1 MNLNELRCVSAV
13 AHLES
18 FSAAAAHCFVT
29 QPALSNAVARLE
41 RELGER
47 IFVRTTRKVSLT
59 PFGAHILPYLNDVL
73 RAHSSLKEQAGTFV
87 KPVQGHVRI
96 GVSPLIDA
104 KLLNAMIEP
113 FRQRHPE
120 LAIALHEMN
129 LTELERRLDNG
140 SLDFVFEVEDWGKRS
155 WQSLPIYREPLQF
168 VPRRGRSRKYAAGG
182 GVRLKDIADETFVLV
197 PDACGLARAIRA
209 LFRSH
214 RRKLKEYSGEGV
226 SCQVLEEWVGLGV
239 GAAILPRS
247 KLWSRGE
254 QAFPIA
260 DDAGRNVEI
269 VVAARWLRKDSSA
282 SYLAEFTEHMRRFAA
297 GHS

>member
-1 MNLNELRCVSAV
+1 MNLNELRCASAV
-13 AHLES
+13 AHFES

-59 PFGAHILPYLNDVL
+59 PFGAHILPYLNGVL
-73 RAHSSLKEQAGTFV
+73 RAHSSLKEQARTFV
-87 KPVQGHVRI
+87 KPVQGHIRI

-104 KLLNAMIEP
+104 RLLNAMIEP
-113 FRQRHPE
+113 FRQQHPE

-129 LTELERRLDNG
+129 LTELERRLGNG

-155 WQSLPIYREPLQF
+155 WKSLPIYHEPLLF
-168 VPRRGRSRKYAAGG
+168 IPRRGRPRKCPVGG
-182 GVRLKDIADETFVLV
+182 SVRLKDIADETFVMV
-197 PDACGLARAIRA
+197 PDACGLARAIRG

-226 SCQVLEEWVGLGV
+226 SCQVLEEWVALGV

-260 DDAGRNVEI
+260 DDAGRSVEI
-269 VVAARWLRKDSSA
+269 VIAATWLQKDA
-282 SYLAEFTEHMRRFAA
+282 NAPHLAEFTEHMRRFAA
-297 GHS
+297 SN